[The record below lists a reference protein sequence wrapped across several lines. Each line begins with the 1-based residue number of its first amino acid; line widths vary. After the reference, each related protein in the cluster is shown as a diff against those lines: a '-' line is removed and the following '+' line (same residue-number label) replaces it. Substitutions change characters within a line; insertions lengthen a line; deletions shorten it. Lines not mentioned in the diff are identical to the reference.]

1 MTTTFEITENAKKQI
16 AKLLEKEPKGSF
28 SRVSVEGGGCSGFK
42 YNFTIDNKT
51 NDKDLQIQ
59 QVVIDDTSHNFL
71 KNSKLDYEQNLMS
84 KSFRVIN
91 PDAKASCGCGIS
103 FSL

>member
-16 AKLLEKEPKGSF
+16 AKRLEKEPKGSF
-28 SRVSVEGGGCSGFK
+28 FRVSVEGGGCSGFK
-42 YNFTIDNKT
+42 YTFTIDNKT
-51 NDKDLQIQ
+51 NDKDLKIQ
-59 QVVIDDTSHNFL
+59 QVVIDDISHNFL

-84 KSFRVIN
+84 RSFRVIN

>member
-16 AKLLEKEPKGSF
+16 AKLLEKETKGSF
-28 SRVSVEGGGCSGFK
+28 FRVSVEGGGCSGFK

-59 QVVIDDTSHNFL
+59 QVVIDDISHNFL
-71 KNSKLDYEQNLMS
+71 KNSKLDFEQNLMS
-84 KSFRVIN
+84 RSFRIIN

>member
-28 SRVSVEGGGCSGFK
+28 FRVSVEGGGCSGFK

-59 QVVIDDTSHNFL
+59 QEAWAVRSFSMPHG
-71 KNSKLDYEQNLMS
+71 LDMAHSMLCLS
-84 KSFRVIN
+84 LSDSFRITSM
-91 PDAKASCGCGIS
+91 K
-103 FSL
+103 

>member
-1 MTTTFEITENAKKQI
+1 MKKSQ
-16 AKLLEKEPKGSF
+16 KDLF
-28 SRVSVEGGGCSGFK
+28 FRVSVEGGGCSGFK